1 MGGFV
6 EIIEKL
12 SKDTTKVELG
22 DVIQAIIGSIVVLQE
37 KHDLLKSC
45 IGNDPDT
52 SYAILNAITNTLIY
66 NMLYIAGYSEEEI
79 KEISKKIDDE
89 VMTDPKSNF
98 EA

>member
-37 KHDLLKSC
+37 KHDLLKEVF
-45 IGNDPDT
+45 PT
-52 SYAILNAITNTLIY
+52 
-66 NMLYIAGYSEEEI
+66 
-79 KEISKKIDDE
+79 DE
-89 VMTDPKSNF
+89 
-98 EA
+98 